1 MTNFFTP
8 DIPRYYTALAE
19 WAAAFVYILALKPRY
34 SWKTIALI
42 SAGAYFL
49 QSFFL
54 VFTANLPIGFWLPCM
69 VLAVAFMV
77 FYIHGCGNVGW
88 CNAIYFGMQ
97 AFVTAEFIASLQ
109 WQLEWFFR
117 NMGMPMSKVGEVIS
131 VLLTYGSLLLFC
143 WWMVSRHLPKDSC
156 LVISSQECISS
167 VVIGIVIFVISNL
180 SFLGIVTPFSARSS
194 PEISIIRTLVDWG
207 GCTLLYSHL
216 VQCCELRAKLELE
229 ALENVFRNQYLQ
241 YRQSKDNIDMINYKY
256 HDLKHQIAVL
266 RSEENP
272 EKRKAYL
279 DQMEEEIRRYEVENK
294 TGNKVLDTVLT
305 GKGITCA
312 KNKITF
318 TCVADGTLL
327 DFMETADICSIF
339 GNALD
344 NAIEYE
350 STIAEQEKR
359 LIHVTV
365 SRQKDFLM
373 IRVENYFEGE
383 LQMEQ
388 GNLLTTK
395 GNKES
400 HGYGIKSIR
409 YTAGKYDGVVE
420 ISTGDQWFTL
430 QVMIPIP
437 STNSKENF

>member
-1 MTNFFTP
+1 
-8 DIPRYYTALAE
+8 
-19 WAAAFVYILALKPRY
+19 
-34 SWKTIALI
+34 
-42 SAGAYFL
+42 
-49 QSFFL
+49 
-54 VFTANLPIGFWLPCM
+54 
-69 VLAVAFMV
+69 
-77 FYIHGCGNVGW
+77 
-88 CNAIYFGMQ
+88 
-97 AFVTAEFIASLQ
+97 
-109 WQLEWFFR
+109 
-117 NMGMPMSKVGEVIS
+117 
-131 VLLTYGSLLLFC
+131 
-143 WWMVSRHLPKDSC
+143 
-156 LVISSQECISS
+156 
-167 VVIGIVIFVISNL
+167 
-180 SFLGIVTPFSARSS
+180 
-194 PEISIIRTLVDWG
+194 
-207 GCTLLYSHL
+207 
-216 VQCCELRAKLELE
+216 LE

-350 STIAEQEKR
+350 RTIAEQEKR

-395 GNKES
+395 GNKEL